1 MKKFTSNSSI
11 CASHLLKNA
20 KQIGTVAPDLFARKA
35 PIEGLNRRVQSMRS
49 GPIRIWSI
57 FKFRALTAATLA
69 GYFVSVLQAQHIPVH
84 MSPESFDINNS
95 RTGSSGS
102 AAQFGT
108 FLGRRAI
115 YLPSG
120 LLKVKETQFRDG
132 TVDVDVASKSNG
144 LFIGIAFRIE
154 SEANMEVLYLRPL
167 ASDTIEAVQ
176 YTPRLNGDAIWQLLN
191 SSHEKASAHIPAN
204 QWVHMKI
211 VVRGRTCRLF
221 LNASNVPT
229 LTVTNLRRGDSE
241 GGIGLWSLGGG
252 GYFSN
257 LSYKPFPGRRPLPDP
272 APLQWPGVLSNWELS
287 PAFDAGD
294 VDASTYPTA
303 ISQWEKVHAEE
314 PGFVLINRYRQS
326 PAMFPMPPREKM
338 RSGRVK
344 GAKVVFARTNVFSAE
359 GGERT
364 LKIGY
369 SDDIVVYLNRKPIFS
384 GKNALSY
391 RSDDSLGVFA
401 LNDETE
407 VHLNPGDNELLV
419 AVTEYN
425 GGWAFECVLSSIRSR

>member
-1 MKKFTSNSSI
+1 MKKFTSNNSI
-11 CASHLLKNA
+11 CASRILKNA
-20 KQIGTVAPDLFARKA
+20 NQIGAVASDVFAANA
-35 PIEGLNRRVQSMRS
+35 PIEGFGRRMQSMRFR
-49 GPIRIWSI
+49 PIRIWRM
-57 FKFRALTAATLA
+57 FEFRALTVATLA
-69 GYFVSVLQAQHIPVH
+69 GYFISVLQAQHIPVH
-84 MSPESFDINNS
+84 MSPESFDIDNS
-95 RTGSSGS
+95 RTSSSGS

-120 LLKVKETQFRDG
+120 LLKVKGKQFRDG
-132 TVDVDVASKSNG
+132 TVEVDMASKPHG

-211 VVRGRTCRLF
+211 VVRGRNCRLF

-257 LSYKPFPGRRPLPDP
+257 LSYKPFSGRRPMPDLP
-272 APLQWPGVLSNWELS
+272 PLQRPGLLSNWEIS

-294 VDASTYPTA
+294 VDASTYPA
-303 ISQWEKVHAEE
+303 SISQWEKVHAEE
-314 PGFVLINRYRQS
+314 PGFVLINRYRTS
-326 PAMFPMPPREKM
+326 PAIFPMPSREKM

-344 GAKVVFARTNVFSAE
+344 GAKVVFARINVFSAE
-359 GGERT
+359 GHERI

-391 RSDDSLGVFA
+391 RSDDSLGVFG
-401 LNDETE
+401 LNDETD

-425 GGWAFECVLSSIRSR
+425 GGWAFECVLSSVRSQ